1 MIEWS
6 LQEGQ
11 CWLQLQG
18 RKGFDKRVHVCV
30 QLCASLASQVDRCVP
45 CAAWFPSGTWCGW
58 PYWSPGGIHLGWPR
72 YVTRVVSYPSVPD
85 CTWVWDPSLGV
96 TIIHNMDIYDSFAA
110 EMLVNSLHLIP
121 RHFWD
126 ISVMLVSNHCLCQE
140 CMMMSF
146 FFYSAIKMTSFCA
159 LVCVHSSEL
168 PWVGTMLFYR
178 ETQSFL
184 MSMSPGTTT
193 SMEV

>member
-1 MIEWS
+1 MES
-6 LQEGQ
+6 ARRTVLASAS
-11 CWLQLQG
+11 
-18 RKGFDKRVHVCV
+18 RKKGVW
-30 QLCASLASQVDRCVP
+30 QASLCMCATVRKSGQSVCTM

-58 PYWSPGGIHLGWPR
+58 PYWTPGGIHLGRPR

-85 CTWVWDPSLGV
+85 CTWVWDPSLRV

-121 RHFWD
+121 KHFWD

-146 FFYSAIKMTSFCA
+146 FFFYSAMKMTSFCA
-159 LVCVHSSEL
+159 LVCVHNSEL
-168 PWVGTMLFYR
+168 PRVGTMLFYR
-178 ETQSFL
+178 ETRNFL